1 MIGKEDSLGYV
12 ETVDQSTKHQMQT
25 IWRVMV
31 AMLGVLTILTT
42 AYVGKCVLRIWKS
55 RTTQFNIN
63 TVAPETFTTNDN
75 EDQLQSPNIYELAD
89 NRTVGILTPPYDE
102 IHVSSTLST
111 QIIRQDKVLEE
122 IVTETSSSVSTEQ
135 SLNDDKDEIQSNV
148 REIEGGAYITACM

>member
-1 MIGKEDSLGYV
+1 MFGKEDIVNYV
-12 ETVDQSTKHQMQT
+12 ETVNQSTKDQMQT

-55 RTTQFNIN
+55 RTTQFNVN
-63 TVAPETFTTNDN
+63 TVPSETFTTNDN
-75 EDQLQSPNIYELAD
+75 EDQLQRPNIYELAD
-89 NRTVGILTPPYDE
+89 NRTGDMLTPPYDE

-122 IVTETSSSVSTEQ
+122 ILTDTSSSVSIEQ
-135 SLNDDKDEIQSNV
+135 SLNDDKDEIQSNL
-148 REIEGGAYITACM
+148 REIEGAYITACM